1 METELFIGPGTI
13 LMDRYEIIRQIGA
26 GGMGNVYLVRDLR
39 LNMLWT
45 LKEVR
50 TQDREFFRQGIM
62 HEMNLLARLSHP
74 YLPRIVDII
83 ENEQTFGIVMDYI
96 EGRTLGDILRSEGPQ
111 SVENVSR

>member
-45 LKEVR
+45 LKERPTAICV
-50 TQDREFFRQGIM
+50 T
-62 HEMNLLARLSHP
+62 
-74 YLPRIVDII
+74 
-83 ENEQTFGIVMDYI
+83 T
-96 EGRTLGDILRSEGPQ
+96 
-111 SVENVSR
+111 